1 MARSKRNGKGKDS
14 TIYTTIFDLVRA
26 VNQLTNDD
34 SLVVAAVSDLVNTY
48 RTTMGHLSVP
58 VKVVP
63 AFDPSGN
70 GRGCRRIGD
79 SGPPSC
85 HWSTV

>member
-1 MARSKRNGKGKDS
+1 MARNKRNGKGKGS

-26 VNQLTNDD
+26 VNQLTSDD
-34 SLVVAAVSDLVNTY
+34 SLVVAAVSDLVNSY
-48 RTTMGHLSVP
+48 RTTMGHMSAP

-70 GRGCRRIGD
+70 GRNCRRIED
-79 SGPPSC
+79 RRRSGC
-85 HWSTV
+85 HWSAL